1 MLGSHLKYQQSRKDA
16 RDKIESE
23 DVSTQSRFLPSPT
36 KTKTFHLFTESFP
49 YRASKRRMRKLKLF
63 NISIRHSSIVM

>member
-23 DVSTQSRFLPSPT
+23 DVSLDYCRPLINFPSLRFLAEN
-36 KTKTFHLFTESFP
+36 L
-49 YRASKRRMRKLKLF
+49 
-63 NISIRHSSIVM
+63 